1 MRLAVPFRYIPAA
14 LLLAAA
20 SSLSAQTPAP
30 ASAYVPDLTT
40 IESTTASEMRN
51 VVERF
56 STDRDAV
63 TRRWDTPYSAERRA
77 RLREFYAAWRS
88 RLDAMPFDK
97 MSQDGK
103 VDWILLSRLVDHE
116 QDLVGREEKRMKELA
131 LLLPFATTI
140 TGLGEARRRLE
151 DVDPAAVADTLAKL
165 AIAVNDANKKV
176 SANLDAHGVTDSAR
190 ISQIEGAR
198 ASQVLNALRRSL
210 AGWYDYR
217 AGFDPLFT
225 WWVAAPWRTADS
237 ALNAYG
243 RTLREKVMGAVPGQD
258 PPIIGDPIGRDALLA
273 DLHQALIPYTPE
285 ELIAM
290 AEKDFTWSQGEMK
303 KAAREMGLGDDWRA
317 ALERVKNDHVAPGDQ
332 PDLVRDLAREA
343 IKFVDDHQL
352 VTVPPLAR
360 DMWRMQMLSPEAQKE
375 SPFFLGG
382 ESILVSYPTD
392 SMSEEE
398 KLMSMR
404 GNNRHFARATVLHE
418 VIPGHELQGYANDRY
433 SPQRQNFYTPFYIE
447 GNSFYWETVFWDLG
461 FDKTPEDRIGALF
474 WRMHRSARII
484 LSLGFHLGQRT
495 PQQCIDFLVDSVGHE
510 RANATAEVRRWFGGD
525 YEPLY
530 QVAYMT
536 GGFQFR
542 GLRQE
547 TVGAGKMTD
556 RDLNDAI
563 LRTGPIPVAMVRAL
577 IEKTPLTRDGGAAW
591 RFLGEK

>member
-20 SSLSAQTPAP
+20 SSLGAQTPTP

-40 IESTTASEMRN
+40 IESTTTSEMRN

-56 STDRDAV
+56 STDRETV
-63 TRRWDTPYSAERRA
+63 MRRWDTPYSSERRT

-103 VDWILLSRLVDHE
+103 VDWILLSRLVDHD
-116 QDLVGREEKRMKELA
+116 QDLVGREEARMKELA
-131 LLLPFATTI
+131 PLLPFATTI
-140 TGLGEARRRLE
+140 TGLGDARRRLE

-165 AIAVNDANKKV
+165 TIAVNDANRKV
-176 SANLDAHGVTDSAR
+176 GANLDAHSASDSAR
-190 ISQIEGAR
+190 ISKIEGAR

-225 WWVAAPWRTADS
+225 WWVAAPWRSADS

-243 RTLREKVMGAVPGQD
+243 KTLREKVMGALPGQD
-258 PPIIGDPIGRDALLA
+258 PPIIGDPVGRDALLA

-317 ALERVKNDHVAPGDQ
+317 ALEKVKNDHVAPGDQ

-360 DMWRMQMLSPEAQKE
+360 DMWRMQMLSPAAQKE

-382 ESILVSYPTD
+382 ESILVAFPTD

-418 VIPGHELQGYANDRY
+418 VIPGHELQGYSNDRY
-433 SPQRQNFYTPFYIE
+433 NPHRQNFYTPFYIE

-556 RDLNDAI
+556 RELNDAI

-577 IEKTPLTRDGGAAW
+577 IEKTPLTRDGGAPW